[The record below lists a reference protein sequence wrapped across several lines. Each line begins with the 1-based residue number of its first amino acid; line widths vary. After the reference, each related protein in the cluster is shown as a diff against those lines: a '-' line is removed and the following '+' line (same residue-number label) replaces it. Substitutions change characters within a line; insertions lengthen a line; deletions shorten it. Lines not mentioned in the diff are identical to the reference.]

1 MLKKQMYVRYAIDF
15 EYPEN
20 PRDFILGEII
30 ELNDFSETASLEFY
44 DSIGISQ
51 YYQVPEKMECS
62 YSKLQHCKIQNGTT
76 VRYDD
81 RTYRIQDG
89 YLDEDDSYYYYY
101 LISVDGDVL
110 KACEKHIK
118 ANFNSGEISPLK
130 QIKQYEFQN
139 PMWYFGRS
147 SVNKTIHTIDSAF
160 YGFKELAGCK
170 IFLKP
175 YQLKTVMR
183 CLSEQNCRYMIADEV
198 GLGKTIEAA
207 SVIKVYLSDKKN
219 KKILICVPD
228 TLTEQ
233 WKTELAFKFRLFNGE
248 NNNGNIINI
257 LPLSK
262 VAIIKEDYDFIV
274 IDEVH
279 TILKDVV
286 KYTKVLRLSRTAE
299 NVIMLSATPVQSR
312 NEEYHKLLSL
322 IQPEKYYEMN
332 YSEFLALLDLQNKI
346 VRKVYSVI
354 EYLDDYKEV
363 IEESDNEHTEDTKDA
378 FDELIEALEDIV
390 DRTDDDTISNDIEKL
405 EYDSKDFSILKL
417 EKIVAYICE
426 AYQLERCIIRNRK
439 KPEDTNTRELHE
451 IPYEIDSDINNT
463 EYRIYSLL
471 SEWISKHEF
480 SNTDYN
486 SRFLPLIGAFFSS
499 SFAFVKAL
507 KKENDISDDIKE
519 LSQKWMCEDKNA
531 VKNIREILDNP
542 DNSMS
547 RLVSVCD
554 YLEEEAYD
562 KKVILFTHFTETH
575 ELYRQVL
582 TNLLGSENC
591 AFFCDGMSTDDLELN
606 TYRFQNDNK
615 CKVMLSDE
623 SGGEGRN
630 FQIADELICIDLPWS
645 ANTLEQRIGRLDR
658 IGREKSKSVKSVV
671 VYSKDTV
678 EADLAAIWN
687 KGLNIFNKSQSGLE
701 IIMNDIDE
709 QIKSAV
715 TKDFKYGLSSIID
728 DMITTIQI
736 LEKRVKEERHF
747 DITSYQYQS
756 VNKQIEKIVEK
767 YNANESELF
776 RDSMMSWTSLAGF
789 HASAIS
795 EDIVRF
801 SASSFSQRS
810 AYNTLF
816 VPPDMKAITEDKL
829 NQMQNHIRML
839 NGDKEIQKNPNTIQG
854 TYNRNIAL
862 KNDYLHF
869 FAPGD
874 DIFDSIV
881 YNAVSAYKGKS
892 TAYAVMGNYSWE
904 GFIFSFYMQPDEL
917 ILLQNNIPLKKI
929 NQYRG
934 FLQSDI
940 VNIFISIDNQAVSVD
955 PQIKREIGKLFLL
968 PVTDVK
974 KHFAHYGK
982 RSPSNDF
989 LGIKDKYA
997 ISNLEW
1003 FKEKYPDMIWRDKVS
1018 DCFKSAKLEVFEE
1031 LKKRIRIKALK
1042 ETLDKEL
1049 CSYIASSEYFGSQV
1063 DIQRNQEI
1071 NEIILESFKKPKFIL
1086 DSVCYVRMIKND

>member
-1 MLKKQMYVRYAIDF
+1 MLNKQMYVRYATDF

-20 PRDFILGEII
+20 PRDFILGKII

-44 DSIGISQ
+44 DYIGISQ

-62 YSKLQHCKIQNGTT
+62 YSKLQHCKIQNGTI
-76 VRYDD
+76 VRYNAS
-81 RTYRIQDG
+81 YYLIQDG
-89 YLDEDDSYYYYY
+89 FLNEEDSYYYYY

-118 ANFNSGEISPLK
+118 ANFNYGEISPLK

-147 SVNKTIHTIDSAF
+147 SVNKTIHTIDNAF

-228 TLTEQ
+228 ALTEQ

-507 KKENDISDDIKE
+507 KKENNISDDIKE

-542 DNSMS
+542 DDSMS

-562 KKVILFTHFTETH
+562 KKVILFTHFPETH

-687 KGLNIFNKSQSGLE
+687 KGLNVFNKSQSGLE

-776 RDSMMSWTSLAGF
+776 RDSMMSWASLAGF

-795 EDIVRF
+795 VDIVRF

-839 NGDKEIQKNPNTIQG
+839 NGDKEIQKNPHTIQG

-1031 LKKRIRIKALK
+1031 FKKRIRIKALK